1 MIWLSLAI
9 AAAFVLV
16 VVVIYQVAAG
26 VAEVRKHA
34 TRWEALAE
42 TQRKHEITLQ
52 YHHQLVNPMARSGH
66 APLPRHL
73 RQENLP

>member
-1 MIWLSLAI
+1 MLWIGIAV
-9 AAAFVLV
+9 AAAVVLV
-16 VVVIYQVAAG
+16 AVVVYQVASG

-34 TRWEALAE
+34 TNWDALAS

-52 YHHQLVNPMARSGH
+52 YLHQLVNPMARSGH

-73 RQENLP
+73 QQEKTR